1 MGKKKAKEP
10 DQTQPKIFSFMS
22 NKPTRDISEPEEE
35 ETNECNIDL
44 DELLKLPERPED
56 GAKSMDEE
64 ILERQENHAKEMAA
78 LDNDIA
84 AERKRREET
93 KVRKKRNALLRDRLE
108 KELTRDE
115 VTVMFRRN
123 LPYLEKVWSGELES
137 SRHKAYHKGIRTRH
151 ALYYMMI
158 TDPFTD
164 EQLKWTLD
172 EISKVW
178 MRDKKEQMDNNE
190 YVWKVLLP
198 ETFIKFYMDHFE
210 VDKVEA
216 EKRISETPLRKQ
228 ENQIGDSD
236 EDEDW

>member
-56 GAKSMDEE
+56 GAKSMDEVLDEMDEE
-64 ILERQENHAKEMAA
+64 ILE
-78 LDNDIA
+78 
-84 AERKRREET
+84 REET

-123 LPYLEKVWSGELES
+123 LTYLEKVWSGELES